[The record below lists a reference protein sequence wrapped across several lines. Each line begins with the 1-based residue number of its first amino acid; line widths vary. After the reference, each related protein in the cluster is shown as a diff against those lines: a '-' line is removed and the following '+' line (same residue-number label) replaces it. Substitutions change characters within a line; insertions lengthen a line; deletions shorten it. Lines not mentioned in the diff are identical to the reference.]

1 MVESSQFGGN
11 MVESSPL
18 RESLKTLRNIID
30 ALVIL
35 ENLGQGRLI
44 PTQIEFLY
52 LEAEKL
58 IEDFCIVRERIE

>member
-1 MVESSQFGGN
+1 MVESSPFGGN

-35 ENLGQGRLI
+35 ENLGQERLI

-52 LEAEKL
+52 LEIEKL
-58 IEDFCIVRERIE
+58 VEHFCIVHERIE